1 MSEFCD
7 SLITRLNEA
16 DAIERGQLKGRKT
29 VYEIQ
34 PIKKYNNIE
43 IKHIRNS
50 VGMTQ
55 VLFANYMGVSLKTV
69 EAWEKGTNHPTG
81 TACRLISMLENH
93 TFEAL
98 PFVKRLSQDFYA
110 NRITCSSASTV
121 ASTPSGIIHRGVA
134 CPILRL
140 YTIGKFGLLISLIK
154 RRLQSS

>member
-1 MSEFCD
+1 MSDFFD
-7 SLITRLNEA
+7 SLMTGLNEA
-16 DAIERGQLKGRKT
+16 VAIERGELKGRKT

-69 EAWEKGTNHPTG
+69 EAWEKGTNRPTG
-81 TACRLISMLENH
+81 TACRLISAN
-93 TFEAL
+93 
-98 PFVKRLSQDFYA
+98 YA

-121 ASTPSGIIHRGVA
+121 ASTPRGIIHRGVA

-154 RRLQSS
+154 RRL